1 VGVLVA
7 TDGLVAEDVVGQSGP
22 VSGEAVGEA
31 VGPFVGW
38 LSMLHYHSGRSLHKV
53 SAKIRAPLSRK
64 STQKVSP
71 ICCYTPFYVPKMAC
85 LLVISP

>member
-7 TDGLVAEDVVGQSGP
+7 TVGLVAEDVVGQSGP

-38 LSMLHYHSGRSLHKV
+38 WSINLQW
-53 SAKIRAPLSRK
+53 RK
-64 STQKVSP
+64 
-71 ICCYTPFYVPKMAC
+71 
-85 LLVISP
+85 